1 MINNLLFTG
10 KDARENTIIT
20 IGKKYETQINEINDS
35 IKALAAEGLGRL
47 EVVVY
52 PHDEDEAN
60 EHNKAY
66 IAECHRLALSLEYYY
81 QEMKFKAQAII
92 TGDPISHI
100 SLKLEW

>member
-1 MINNLLFTG
+1 MINDLLTG
-10 KDARENTIIT
+10 QTARESTIIA

-35 IKALAAEGLGRL
+35 IKALAADGLGRL
-47 EVVVY
+47 EVVIY

-92 TGDPISHI
+92 TGDPITYI
-100 SLKLEW
+100 SLKIEW

>member
-10 KDARENTIIT
+10 ENARESTIIA

-52 PHDEDEAN
+52 PHDEDEVN

-81 QEMKFKAQAII
+81 QEMKFKTQAII

>member
-1 MINNLLFTG
+1 MINDLLTRQ
-10 KDARENTIIT
+10 DARESTIVA

-35 IKALAAEGLGRL
+35 IKALAADGLGRL
-47 EVVVY
+47 EVVIY

-60 EHNKAY
+60 EYNKVY

>member
-1 MINNLLFTG
+1 MINDLLTG
-10 KDARENTIIT
+10 ENARESTIIA

-35 IKALAAEGLGRL
+35 IKALATDGLGRL

-60 EHNKAY
+60 EHNTAY
-66 IAECHRLALSLEYYY
+66 ITECHRLALSLEYYY
-81 QEMKFKAQAII
+81 KEMKFKAQAII

>member
-1 MINNLLFTG
+1 MINDLLTG
-10 KDARENTIIT
+10 QAARESTIIA

-35 IKALAAEGLGRL
+35 IKALAADGLGRL
-47 EVVVY
+47 EVVIY

-92 TGDPISHI
+92 TGDPITHI

>member
-1 MINNLLFTG
+1 MISDLLTRQ
-10 KDARENTIIT
+10 DARESTIAAIS
-20 IGKKYETQINEINDS
+20 KKYETQINEINDS
-35 IKALAAEGLGRL
+35 IKALAADGLGRL

-60 EHNKAY
+60 EHNKTY

-81 QEMKFKAQAII
+81 QEMKFKAQAIV
-92 TGDPISHI
+92 TGDPITYI

>member
-10 KDARENTIIT
+10 ENARESTIIA

-66 IAECHRLALSLEYYY
+66 IAECHKLALSLEYYY

>member
-1 MINNLLFTG
+1 MINDLLTRQ
-10 KDARENTIIT
+10 DARESTIVA
-20 IGKKYETQINEINDS
+20 IGKRYETQINEINDS
-35 IKALAAEGLGRL
+35 IKAFAADVLGRL

-60 EHNKAY
+60 EHNKTY

-81 QEMKFKAQAII
+81 QEMKFKAQAVV
-92 TGDPISHI
+92 TGDPITHI

>member
-1 MINNLLFTG
+1 MINDLLTG
-10 KDARENTIIT
+10 ENARESTIIA

-35 IKALAAEGLGRL
+35 IKALAADGLSRL

-60 EHNKAY
+60 EHNTAY
-66 IAECHRLALSLEYYY
+66 ITECHKLALSLEYYY
-81 QEMKFKAQAII
+81 KEMKFKAQAII